1 MSLAQALLVAGSA
14 LPLVGQLCEA
24 CQGILGSAGEFSE
37 KADDVLVAAER
48 VVDVLRTVHLMAKNV
63 DRLEDGR
70 DLAESTMRRLIEL
83 MSDFHAAVRQFG
95 QRGWFSR
102 MWLMRSHVHTLARL
116 DKRIVEQLRVFHST
130 YRLAA
135 DAYLAERTYRLE
147 RSMEALIAR
156 HCATTGETA
165 EAAARSLAEDP
176 VAITSVAIEAHVPV
190 EELTSELREFRLEV
204 KEGLAKV
211 DTQLKELLRNRG
223 NEQQLAT
230 ILAAVRASVR
240 RDEELLAAA
249 QRTTAQ
255 LENVSGAV
263 ASSARR
269 DEKLL
274 AAVQA
279 GTRRNEKFIVAAAQS
294 GERRIDAVEARVR
307 RDGAKLD
314 GIKEEMSAIGA
325 SMAKSRGRSRLAL
338 SNERTWRTTS

>member
-1 MSLAQALLVAGSA
+1 M
-14 LPLVGQLCEA
+14 
-24 CQGILGSAGEFSE
+24 
-37 KADDVLVAAER
+37 
-48 VVDVLRTVHLMAKNV
+48 
-63 DRLEDGR
+63 
-70 DLAESTMRRLIEL
+70 
-83 MSDFHAAVRQFG
+83 
-95 QRGWFSR
+95 
-102 MWLMRSHVHTLARL
+102 
-116 DKRIVEQLRVFHST
+116 FHST

-156 HCATTGETA
+156 HCATTGDTA

-230 ILAAVRASVR
+230 ILAAVRASGR

-255 LENVSGAV
+255 LQHVSGAV

-279 GTRRNEKFIVAAAQS
+279 GARRNEKFIVAAAQS

-307 RDGAKLD
+307 CDGAKLD
-314 GIKEEMSAIGA
+314 GIKEEMSAIG
-325 SMAKSRGRSRLAL
+325 
-338 SNERTWRTTS
+338 TSTYR

>member
-1 MSLAQALLVAGSA
+1 MDS
-14 LPLVGQLCEA
+14 
-24 CQGILGSAGEFSE
+24 F
-37 KADDVLVAAER
+37 
-48 VVDVLRTVHLMAKNV
+48 
-63 DRLEDGR
+63 R
-70 DLAESTMRRLIEL
+70 DL
-83 MSDFHAAVRQFG
+83 
-95 QRGWFSR
+95 
-102 MWLMRSHVHTLARL
+102 
-116 DKRIVEQLRVFHST
+116 

-135 DAYLAERTYRLE
+135 DARLMEHTYQIE
-147 RSMEALIAR
+147 RSIDQLVKAR
-156 HCATTGETA
+156 VRETGETA

-211 DTQLKELLRNRG
+211 DTQLKELLQNRG

-230 ILAAVRASVR
+230 ILAAVRASGR

-255 LENVSGAV
+255 LDYVSGAV
-263 ASSARR
+263 AASPRR

-294 GERRIDAVEARVR
+294 GERRID
-307 RDGAKLD
+307 G
-314 GIKEEMSAIGA
+314 
-325 SMAKSRGRSRLAL
+325 
-338 SNERTWRTTS
+338 